1 MKIYRPHRFPPLAQ
15 IAAAGPLRAG
25 EDGAWQASVTEGFQQ
40 GMDRGYAQGRELGET
55 EGRRAGHEAGRAEG
69 LRIGRDEARRELQ
82 ASFESVA
89 RPVDDMLGRLEQLHA
104 DIEDAQRKGVVDLVA
119 RVARQVIRAEL
130 ALQPAQILALVDE
143 TLATLPP
150 APGGVEV
157 FMNPEELQRIRELD
171 PERAQRW
178 ALVADPRL
186 DPGECR
192 VKAGDREADA
202 GCRQRLAA
210 CMEQVN
216 AQLVGDAEGT
226 AVEAATGS
234 AQEDRDDAEVTA

>member
-1 MKIYRPHRFPPLAQ
+1 MKVYRPHRFPPLAQ
-15 IAAAGPLRAG
+15 LAAAGPRRAG
-25 EDGAWQASVTEGFQQ
+25 ADGAWQTSVTEGFQQ
-40 GMDRGYAQGRELGET
+40 GMDQGYAQGRELGEA
-55 EGRRAGHEAGRAEG
+55 EGRRAGQETGRTEG
-69 LRIGRDEARRELQ
+69 LRLGREEARRELQ
-82 ASFESVA
+82 ASFEGVA
-89 RPVDDMLGRLEQLHA
+89 RPVDEMLRRLEQLHD

-150 APGGVEV
+150 APAGVEV

-171 PERAQRW
+171 PARTQRW
-178 ALVADPRL
+178 SLVADPRL

-210 CMEQVN
+210 CMEQVSD
-216 AQLVGDAEGT
+216 QLVGEAEDKDA
-226 AVEAATGS
+226 
-234 AQEDRDDAEVTA
+234 AEVLA

>member
-1 MKIYRPHRFPPLAQ
+1 MKVYRPHRFPPLAQ
-15 IAAAGPLRAG
+15 LAAVGPRRAG
-25 EDGAWQASVTEGFQQ
+25 ADGAWQASVTEGFQQ
-40 GMDRGYAQGRELGET
+40 GMDQGYAQGRELGEA
-55 EGRRAGHEAGRAEG
+55 EGRRAGQDAGRADG
-69 LRIGRDEARRELQ
+69 LRLGREEARRELQ
-82 ASFESVA
+82 ASFEAIA
-89 RPVDDMLGRLEQLHA
+89 RPVDEMLRRLEQLHD

-150 APGGVEV
+150 APAGVEV
-157 FMNPEELQRIRELD
+157 FMNPEELQRVRELD
-171 PERAQRW
+171 PARAQRW
-178 ALVADPRL
+178 SLVADPRL

-210 CMEQVN
+210 CMEQVS
-216 AQLVGDAEGT
+216 AQLVGE
-226 AVEAATGS
+226 S
-234 AQEDRDDAEVTA
+234 EDEDDTEVLA